1 MQKIDG
7 VKYYSIK
14 EIVNKVNEETNI
26 NLKYDNSTLQRFYRR
41 DFPHVLTKSDETN
54 HTWRVYSEDILIEII
69 DYYHRKQ
76 KIREYL
82 KKVTELRKENTIF
95 INKYY
100 RKAEKEK

>member
-14 EIVNKVNEETNI
+14 EIVSKVNEETNI

-41 DFPHVLTKSDETN
+41 DFPHLMVKSDETN
-54 HTWRVYSEDILIEII
+54 HKWRVYSEDILIEII

-82 KKVTELRKENTIF
+82 KKVAELRKENNIF

-100 RKAEKEK
+100 RKAEEK